1 MRAGACAGAPSDDS
15 SRPATTRLACLQRG
29 VQLYGGSLPQCR
41 MQLFEL
47 NRAAPVRVE
56 DVKERSRRADAHLAL
71 DAHLREPRHPFGT
84 RDLAALVLVHSIELR
99 ADSGETECEL
109 VAQLHKGRLQLRRQ
123 TTHHIIHLLSL
134 RAATSA
140 PTSPISPT
148 PTPTPASAARAAA
161 TAVATA
167 VGAWQRCSACVLRQ
181 KPVHLTAADTGVAT
195 VATAVATAVATTAA
209 SSLRRLHGRQL
220 AL

>member
-148 PTPTPASAARAAA
+148 PTPTPASAARSAAA
-161 TAVATA
+161 RAVAIAVTAVVVRAAITA
-167 VGAWQRCSACVLRQ
+167 M
-181 KPVHLTAADTGVAT
+181 
-195 VATAVATAVATTAA
+195 AVANVANAAA
-209 SSLRRLHGRQL
+209 SCTWGLHGMKL
-220 AL
+220 IPAL